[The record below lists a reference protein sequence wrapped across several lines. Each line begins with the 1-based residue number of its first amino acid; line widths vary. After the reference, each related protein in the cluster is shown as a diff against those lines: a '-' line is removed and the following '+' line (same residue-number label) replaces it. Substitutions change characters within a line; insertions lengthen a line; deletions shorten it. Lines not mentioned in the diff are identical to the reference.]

1 MNDFTKAL
9 LLVIA
14 TGIITWALTD
24 LLDKSDAGADAET
37 KAIAV
42 KVVSEMT
49 TLPDG
54 TTYGAALDANT
65 KELIKINTQLPFI
78 RDALEALSEE

>member
-1 MNDFTKAL
+1 MNEFFKSAL
-9 LLVIA
+9 MVAAGGLVMY
-14 TGIITWALTD
+14 ALTD
-24 LLDKSDAGADAET
+24 FLDKSDAGADAET